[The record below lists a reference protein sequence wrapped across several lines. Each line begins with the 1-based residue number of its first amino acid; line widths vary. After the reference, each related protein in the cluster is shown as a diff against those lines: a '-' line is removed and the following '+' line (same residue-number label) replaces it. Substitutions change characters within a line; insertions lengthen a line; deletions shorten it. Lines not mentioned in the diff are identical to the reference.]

1 MLERSTA
8 VGTAA
13 RTSVLS
19 AFTPNSTPRPMPWRP
34 PVRSV
39 QDMSTATKGHP
50 SGSLRVS
57 DADRDRAI
65 AELSEHYQ
73 AGRLSTEELE
83 DRTGRALQARTAA
96 DLTALFTDLPRR
108 QAPVT
113 SGATPGTAPASPT
126 RAWSAHVPVAPVA
139 ILAVVA
145 VFALLSG
152 HLFHIAWV
160 PVVAIIVVRLL
171 AGGRSRREARDSRH
185 WDRRAPD
192 GSSSRGG

>member
-1 MLERSTA
+1 
-8 VGTAA
+8 
-13 RTSVLS
+13 
-19 AFTPNSTPRPMPWRP
+19 MPSRP

-73 AGRLSTEELE
+73 AGRLSTEEFE
-83 DRTGRALQARTAA
+83 DRTGRALQARTTA
-96 DLTALFTDLPRR
+96 DLAALFTDLPRR
-108 QAPVT
+108 EAPMT
-113 SGATPGTAPASPT
+113 GATATSAASTAPASPAKSWPA
-126 RAWSAHVPVAPVA
+126 RVPVAPVA

-145 VFALLSG
+145 VLALLGG

-160 PVVAIIVVRLL
+160 PVVAIIVVRVL
-171 AGGRSRREARDSRH
+171 AGGRRRREARDGRPSR
-185 WDRRAPD
+185 
-192 GSSSRGG
+192 

>member
-1 MLERSTA
+1 
-8 VGTAA
+8 
-13 RTSVLS
+13 
-19 AFTPNSTPRPMPWRP
+19 
-34 PVRSV
+34 
-39 QDMSTATKGHP
+39 MSTATKGHP

-73 AGRLSTEELE
+73 AGRLTTEELE

-96 DLTALFTDLPRR
+96 DLAGLFTDLPRS

-113 SGATPGTAPASPT
+113 GGTGTSAASAAPASAA
-126 RAWSAHVPVAPVA
+126 RAWPARVPVAPVA

-145 VFALLSG
+145 VLALLSG
-152 HLFHIAWV
+152 HLFHVAWV

-171 AGGRSRREARDSRH
+171 AGGRGRRR
-185 WDRRAPD
+185 WDGRPPR
-192 GSSSRGG
+192 

>member
-1 MLERSTA
+1 
-8 VGTAA
+8 
-13 RTSVLS
+13 
-19 AFTPNSTPRPMPWRP
+19 
-34 PVRSV
+34 
-39 QDMSTATKGHP
+39 MSTATRGHP

-73 AGRLSTEELE
+73 AGRLTTEELE
-83 DRTGRALQARTAA
+83 DRTGRALQARTTA
-96 DLTALFTDLPRR
+96 DLAALFTDLPRR

-113 SGATPGTAPASPT
+113 GGTAASAASAAPASAAP
-126 RAWSAHVPVAPVA
+126 AWPARVPVAPVT

-145 VFALLSG
+145 VLALLGG

-171 AGGRSRREARDSRH
+171 AGGRARRC
-185 WDRRAPD
+185 WDHRAP
-192 GSSSRGG
+192 R

>member
-1 MLERSTA
+1 
-8 VGTAA
+8 
-13 RTSVLS
+13 
-19 AFTPNSTPRPMPWRP
+19 MPSRP

-73 AGRLSTEELE
+73 AGRLSTEEFE
-83 DRTGRALQARTAA
+83 DRTGRALQARTTA
-96 DLTALFTDLPRR
+96 DLAALFTDLPRR
-108 QAPVT
+108 EAPMT
-113 SGATPGTAPASPT
+113 GATATSAASTAPASPAKSWPA
-126 RAWSAHVPVAPVA
+126 RVPVAPVA

-145 VFALLSG
+145 VLALLGG

-160 PVVAIIVVRLL
+160 PVVAIIVVRVL
-171 AGGRSRREARDSRH
+171 AGGRGSREARDGRPSR
-185 WDRRAPD
+185 
-192 GSSSRGG
+192 

>member
-1 MLERSTA
+1 
-8 VGTAA
+8 
-13 RTSVLS
+13 
-19 AFTPNSTPRPMPWRP
+19 MPSRP
-34 PVRSV
+34 PARSV

-73 AGRLSTEELE
+73 AGRLSTEEFE
-83 DRTGRALQARTAA
+83 DRTGRALQARTTA
-96 DLTALFTDLPRR
+96 DLADLFTDLPRR
-108 QAPVT
+108 QAPMT
-113 SGATPGTAPASPT
+113 GATATSAARPSPASPA
-126 RAWSAHVPVAPVA
+126 RAWPARVPVAPVA

-145 VFALLSG
+145 VLALLSG

-171 AGGRSRREARDSRH
+171 AGGRSRREARDGRH
-185 WDRRAPD
+185 WDRHGPD
-192 GSSSRGG
+192 GSSSQGR